1 MGYAHVLAKLFQL
14 AEQARVAPAEG
25 HPETL
30 REKLHSRQCMVRQR
44 ARKGEHARERG
55 CERERAREREREC
68 ERTGDRERKRKR
80 EIS

>member
-14 AEQARVAPAEG
+14 VEQARVATAER

-44 ARKGEHARERG
+44 AGKGEHARERG
-55 CERERAREREREC
+55 YVRESKRERARA
-68 ERTGDRERKRKR
+68 RKNGR
-80 EIS
+80 